1 MNSYQFSV
9 LFVNLAVLL
18 STANG
23 IFFTTA
29 TGTGTGTSV
38 VNGANIILA
47 TGTAGTLATPLAIL
61 GVWTLAAAGAV
72 ALGLLN
78 DGGDDDDYG
87 RSFKGRRPG
96 KLVKRR
102 RQQRS
107 AEEEGLQEADAIFG
121 VLAAMDTFGC
131 GKQLLCELEAKPA
144 EARDQDEILL
154 ISLFG

>member
-1 MNSYQFSV
+1 MNSYHFSL

-18 STANG
+18 ASANG
-23 IFFTTA
+23 IFFTTS
-29 TGTGTGTSV
+29 TGTGTSV

-78 DGGDDDDYG
+78 NNDDGGYG
-87 RSFKGRRPG
+87 KRAKF
-96 KLVKRR
+96 VKRR

-107 AEEEGLQEADAIFG
+107 AEEVKDYRPQN
-121 VLAAMDTFGC
+121 
-131 GKQLLCELEAKPA
+131 
-144 EARDQDEILL
+144 
-154 ISLFG
+154 